1 MKDKNFPYWLKV
13 SLGVH
18 LAVFVLLSW
27 NFSFHKNITSS
38 LKVDVIDLPDKIKKI
53 ERTSKKVKKKRPPQ
67 KKKKDNKTLILKQKQ
82 SPKNLKK
89 EDQDNK
95 SPQKETRTM
104 FKGNFL
110 SQGQSLEGL
119 NRLSM
124 ERYYEEVGM
133 AVRKH
138 FVIPQWLDL
147 TNLSATIEVTL
158 DDEGRIITKSFIKE
172 SGNELFDQQ
181 ALEAIIKAEPLP
193 RPPDRLKK
201 LFYKINFIL
210 KFPE

>member
-18 LAVFVLLSW
+18 LAVLVLLSW
-27 NFSFHKNITSS
+27 DFSFRKNIPPS
-38 LKVDVIDLPDKIKKI
+38 LRVDVIDLPDKIKKI

-67 KKKKDNKTLILKQKQ
+67 KKKDNKALVLKQKQ
-82 SPKNLKK
+82 NPKKVKK
-89 EDQDNK
+89 KDQG
-95 SPQKETRTM
+95 SETPPKETRTM

-110 SQGQSLEGL
+110 AKGQGLEGL

-124 ERYYEEVGM
+124 ERYYEKVGES
-133 AVRKH
+133 VRKH
-138 FVIPQWLDL
+138 FITPQWLDL
-147 TNLSATIEVTL
+147 TNLSAAIEVTL
-158 DDEGRIITKSFIKE
+158 DDEGKIITKSFIKG

-181 ALEAIIKAEPLP
+181 ALEAVIKAEPLP
-193 RPPDRLKK
+193 SPPDRLKK